1 VKFSTLPT
9 LTGQNVKMR
18 TKLSDTNPTYK
29 LGRDYE
35 RDFIL
40 FYFYFLILVGDNFFF
55 KKKY

>member
-55 KKKY
+55 